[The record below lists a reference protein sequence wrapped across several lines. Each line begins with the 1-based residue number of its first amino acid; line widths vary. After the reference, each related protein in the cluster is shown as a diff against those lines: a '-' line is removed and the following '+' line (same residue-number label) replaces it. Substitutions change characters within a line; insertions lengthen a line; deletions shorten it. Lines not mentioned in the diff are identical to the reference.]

1 VDGHL
6 RPVPDEKGIW
16 RPVEVEADNAIGA
29 MKRSYQLL
37 AKMVREGVEI
47 EHPLSA
53 EKALKG
59 FEVVMAV
66 YESARLHKRIRLPL
80 EQEKFP
86 LELMMA

>member
-1 VDGHL
+1 
-6 RPVPDEKGIW
+6 
-16 RPVEVEADNAIGA
+16 
-29 MKRSYQLL
+29 
-37 AKMVREGVEI
+37 MVREGVEI